1 MALKGTITSEV
12 WTFGTLDLTL
22 QLDVGGNLIA
32 VLLPE
37 EPPESLSREQLWAAL
52 TALEACPVAS
62 GKTSEETAFRAAL
75 SAIPAGRTRTYGE
88 IARELGTSPRA
99 IGSWCASNR
108 LLLRIP
114 CHRVIA
120 ATGLSGFRAGL
131 AWKRRLLDLES

>member
-1 MALKGTITSEV
+1 VALKGRITSEV
-12 WTFGTLDLTL
+12 WTFGSLELTL
-22 QLDVGGNLIA
+22 HRNAAANLIA

-37 EPPESLSREQLWAAL
+37 EPPKSLSREQVLAAL
-52 TALEACPVAS
+52 TALEACPVAA
-62 GKTSEETAFRAAL
+62 GKTPGETAFRAAL

-131 AWKRRLLDLES
+131 HWKRRLLELEL